1 MTHLSK
7 IMVAIICV
15 NKGNPPTA
23 IIFQSHDPHPVPAL
37 QDCSI
42 IQSSLFEKE
51 RKNPPKMECPS
62 RPPTHQLNP

>member
-1 MTHLSK
+1 VSTK
-7 IMVAIICV
+7 A
-15 NKGNPPTA
+15 PPTA

-51 RKNPPKMECPS
+51 KKSSKDGMPIKTTNTS
-62 RPPTHQLNP
+62 A